1 MLASKTK
8 LIPILTIL
16 LLLFLLLLLAVKCMA
31 VIKIALI
38 ALIISYLLSPIVS
51 MLDNRMSRPLAILIV
66 YASLLLTAA
75 GIIVLVLLPMFSE
88 LDALP
93 DYAFQ
98 LANTLKTLMQNLSK
112 SLNAKGLPVGEITS
126 IQNALSQGAGKLIS
140 SVFSFLSGAAGFFA
154 NALAALALS
163 WFFLIDWEKMSLR
176 LFLCVP
182 SGIRPKVI
190 TSLTTVRRDL
200 GQYLKAQSLL
210 IAFMGVLTVS
220 VLYITGVP
228 MPVSLGVLYALLNAI
243 PYFGPLIGT
252 IPPVLAALS
261 ISPVKALTTLIAL
274 LLIQQADNY
283 ILSPRI
289 MGAAS
294 GSGPST
300 VLIAISA
307 GGALY
312 GVPGMFLA
320 LPLLVT
326 AKSVYR
332 VFTAPKT

>member
-1 MLASKTK
+1 MLASKNRI
-8 LIPILTIL
+8 IPVLIL
-16 LLLFLLLLLAVKCMA
+16 LLVLSLFIFLAAKCMA

-38 ALIISYLLSPIVS
+38 SLIISYLLSPIVS
-51 MLDNRMSRPLAILIV
+51 TLDNRMPRPLSILIV

-75 GIIVLVLLPMFSE
+75 GIIVLVLLPVFSE

-98 LANTLKTLMQNLSK
+98 IANTLKALAQNLSK
-112 SLNAKGLPVGEITS
+112 SLNAKGFPVGEITS
-126 IQNALSQGAGKLIS
+126 IQNALSQGAGKLITA
-140 SVFSFLSGAAGFFA
+140 VFSFLSGTAGFFA

-163 WFFLIDWEKMSLR
+163 WFFLIDWEKLSLR

-190 TSLTTVRRDL
+190 TSLTSVRRDL

-210 IAFMGVLTVS
+210 IAFMGALTVS
-220 VLYITGVP
+220 VLYVTGVP
-228 MPVSLGVLYALLNAI
+228 MPVSLGVMYALLNAI

-261 ISPVKALTTLIAL
+261 ISSAKALITLIAL

-294 GSGPST
+294 GSGAST

-320 LPLLVT
+320 LPFLVT

>member
-1 MLASKTK
+1 
-8 LIPILTIL
+8 
-16 LLLFLLLLLAVKCMA
+16 
-31 VIKIALI
+31 
-38 ALIISYLLSPIVS
+38 
-51 MLDNRMSRPLAILIV
+51 
-66 YASLLLTAA
+66 
-75 GIIVLVLLPMFSE
+75 
-88 LDALP
+88 
-93 DYAFQ
+93 
-98 LANTLKTLMQNLSK
+98 
-112 SLNAKGLPVGEITS
+112 
-126 IQNALSQGAGKLIS
+126 
-140 SVFSFLSGAAGFFA
+140 
-154 NALAALALS
+154 
-163 WFFLIDWEKMSLR
+163 
-176 LFLCVP
+176 
-182 SGIRPKVI
+182 
-190 TSLTTVRRDL
+190 
-200 GQYLKAQSLL
+200 
-210 IAFMGVLTVS
+210 
-220 VLYITGVP
+220 
-228 MPVSLGVLYALLNAI
+228 MPVSLGVLYALLNVI
-243 PYFGPLIGT
+243 PYFGPFIGT

-261 ISPVKALTTLIAL
+261 LSPVKALTTLIAL